1 MTMIIPWNANTARP
15 IAEKFLPAKIGSARN
30 CRNVMPVTSQ
40 LISREKSQ
48 CVVIP
53 NEARNLT
60 IRVAITLRSL
70 CDATPSERS
79 FAPLRMTT
87 RNISQPILRGKSPW
101 SISDVKLYRNLPHNV
116 REPKAASSQPS
127 RIFEAR
133 WAAWAGGAWSFSVRT
148 WKRHSRLSFY
158 RSFELD
164 RFAFERVDDSRRN
177 GSYRSVAEQRRES
190 FRFVLCSVF
199 RAGVCRHRIGAA
211 RAVCTPHA

>member
-1 MTMIIPWNANTARP
+1 MTMIIPWNANVARP

-40 LISREKSQ
+40 LILREKSQ

-60 IRVAITLRSL
+60 IGVAITLRSL

-87 RNISQPILRGKSPW
+87 RDTFQLILGGKSPW
-101 SISDVKLYRNLPHNV
+101 SISDVKLYRNLPRNV
-116 REPKAASSQPS
+116 RASKAASSQPA

-148 WKRHSRLSFY
+148 WKWHSRLSFH
-158 RSFELD
+158 RSLELD
-164 RFAFERVDDSRRN
+164 RFAPECVDDYRRN
-177 GSYRSVAEQRRES
+177 GSCRSVA
-190 FRFVLCSVF
+190 
-199 RAGVCRHRIGAA
+199 
-211 RAVCTPHA
+211 